1 MRTLSF
7 ARLALIMAALSQA
20 ETYMPTGSFSTA
32 DLGHSGA
39 SSTLMEGSDT
49 NNGKLTTLNMT
60 MDHAAR
66 LGR

>member
-32 DLGHSGA
+32 YLGHSSA

-60 MDHAAR
+60 MDHAAT